1 MNDLLIS
8 AILIISIATMSAAMG
23 MMFAAIQANPRREE
37 SGPVVKEGD
46 RDQFPG
52 RRQGGGSRG
61 FVEPAEGDDD
71 FPA

>member
-1 MNDLLIS
+1 MTDLLTV

-23 MMFAAIQANPRREE
+23 MMFSAIQTNVRREE
-37 SGPVVKEGD
+37 DGPVVKKGD

-61 FVEPAEGDDD
+61 SVFTPDDED
-71 FPA
+71 YPV

>member
-1 MNDLLIS
+1 MTDLLTV

-23 MMFAAIQANPRREE
+23 MMFSAIQANPRREE
-37 SGPVVKEGD
+37 SGPVVRKGD

-61 FVEPAEGDDD
+61 FVEPAEDDD

>member
-1 MNDLLIS
+1 MTDLLTV

-23 MMFAAIQANPRREE
+23 MMFSAMQSPRRDE
-37 SGPVVKEGD
+37 SGPVVRKGD

-61 FVEPAEGDDD
+61 FVEPAEDDD
-71 FPA
+71 FTA